1 MNNSS
6 RKHTVDYGQVILR
19 KIPLLISFWFWLMLR
34 VNNLSL
40 GFKGNQILIIKNIIV
55 QPVHIHKFHVRVIK
69 EMRAV
74 SVSDAAQ
81 EPHHNKP

>member
-40 GFKGNQILIIKNIIV
+40 GFWGNQILIIKKIIV

-69 EMRAV
+69 EMRAG
-74 SVSDAAQ
+74 SVSGAAQ

>member
-1 MNNSS
+1 
-6 RKHTVDYGQVILR
+6 
-19 KIPLLISFWFWLMLR
+19 MLR

-40 GFKGNQILIIKNIIV
+40 GFWGNQILIIKKIIV

-69 EMRAV
+69 EMRAG
-74 SVSDAAQ
+74 SVSGAAQ